1 MANAYF
7 LNQYFTTNLNVGG
20 GIDASQTTGIVLLD
34 VTGVDITKPGIACL
48 SYSEPLNTSNA
59 EWITYTSIDG
69 SNELQGVTRGAE
81 GFTAKTH
88 ANQVAVAFPLSE
100 SHINQLATAL
110 SIGGSATNAV
120 TSTVALTSSLST
132 PATELITASYV
143 GNAVTDTS
151 DTTPNPTG
159 DRKNNEYYVTALAGA
174 AEFQAP
180 SGTPSNGNKLLIRVL
195 DDGTSRALT
204 WNAIYDGTLADLP
217 SATTISKTL
226 YCLFVYNSEAVK
238 WELLATGEES

>member
-59 EWITYTSIDG
+59 EWVTYTSIDG

-81 GFTAKTH
+81 GFTAKPH

-180 SGTPSNGNKLLIRVL
+180 SGTPANGNKLLIRVL